1 MSESKKIVKP
11 QRLKKGDV
19 VGVVAPAGPVDPDLL
34 EKGLK
39 TLRGMGLEPLLGKY
53 VHCRRG
59 YLAGKDEERAEDLM
73 SLFANKNV
81 KAIFCARGGYGVNRL
96 LPWLK
101 PNVIRKNPKIFVG
114 ASDVTLLLLYLYQ
127 KCSLV
132 GFHGPMVA
140 GNFGRYAMKKSKK
153 QFHDLL
159 TGQPEGK
166 IMISPKARTLNPGI
180 ATGEITG
187 GCLTLLCRSLK
198 TPFEVQ
204 TRNKILL
211 IEDVNEAPYRIDGML
226 WQLQTAGKFKN
237 IKGIILGEMV
247 NCHPQKSTN
256 GLPEKM
262 YQEIFAGLSVP
273 IITNVPVGHGKEM
286 WTLPFG
292 VSATLDA
299 GAKSIQ
305 LKDCGVSSGSTL

>member
-1 MSESKKIVKP
+1 MSESKKIVRP
-11 QRLKKGDV
+11 ERLKKGDV
-19 VGVVAPAGPVDPDLL
+19 VGIVAPAGPVDPDFL

-39 TLRGMGLEPLLGKY
+39 TLRRMGLRPLLGKY
-53 VHCRRG
+53 VLCRRA
-59 YLAGKDEERAEDLM
+59 YLAGKDEERARDLM
-73 SLFANKNV
+73 SMFTNKDV

-101 PNVIRKNPKIFVG
+101 PNIIRKNPKIFVG
-114 ASDVTLLLLYLYQ
+114 ASDITLLLLYLYQ

-153 QFHDLL
+153 QFFDLL

-166 IMISPKARTLNPGI
+166 TMVSSQAHTLNPGV
-180 ATGEITG
+180 TKGEIIG

-198 TPFEVQ
+198 TPFEIQ
-204 TRNKILL
+204 PRNKILL

-226 WQLQTAGKFKN
+226 WQLKAAGKFKD

-247 NCHPQKSTN
+247 NCFSEKSTN
-256 GLPEKM
+256 GVQRQM
-262 YQEIFAGLSVP
+262 YQEIFDGLSVP
-273 IITNVPVGHGKEM
+273 IVTNFPVGHGKEM

-292 VSATLDA
+292 VEATLDA
-299 GAKSIQ
+299 GVKSIQ
-305 LKDCGVSSGSTL
+305 LKNCGVS

>member
-1 MSESKKIVKP
+1 MSESKKIVRP
-11 QRLKKGDV
+11 ERLKKGDV

-39 TLRGMGLEPLLGKY
+39 TLRRMELEPLLGEH
-53 VHCRRG
+53 VLCRRG
-59 YLAGKDEERAEDLM
+59 YLAGKDEDRARDLM
-73 SLFANKNV
+73 SMFANKDV

-114 ASDVTLLLLYLYQ
+114 ASDITLLLLYLYQ

-140 GNFGRYAMKKSKK
+140 GNFGRYAMRKSKK

-159 TGQPEGK
+159 TGQPEGEV
-166 IMISPKARTLNPGI
+166 MISPKARTLNPGV
-180 ATGEITG
+180 ARGEIIG

-226 WQLQTAGKFKN
+226 WQLKAAGKFKDV
-237 IKGIILGEMV
+237 KGIILGEMV
-247 NCHPQKSTN
+247 NCFPEKPTN
-256 GLPEKM
+256 GMLRQM
-262 YQEIFAGLSVP
+262 YQEIFDGLSIP
-273 IITNVPVGHGKEM
+273 IVTNVPVGHGKEM

-292 VSATLDA
+292 VEATLDTE
-299 GAKSIQ
+299 AKSIQ
-305 LKDCGVSSGSTL
+305 LQDCGVL

>member
-1 MSESKKIVKP
+1 MNESKKLILPRK
-11 QRLKKGDV
+11 LEKGDL

-34 EKGLK
+34 ENGLAVLK
-39 TLRGMGLEPLLGKY
+39 KMKLVPLLGKH
-53 VHCRRG
+53 VLSRTG
-59 YLAGKDEERAEDLM
+59 YLAGKDEDRAEDLM
-73 SLFANKNV
+73 SMFENKDV

-101 PNVIRKNPKIFVG
+101 PKVIRKNPKIFVG
-114 ASDVTLLLLYLYQ
+114 ASDITLLLLYMYQ

-132 GFHGPMVA
+132 GFHGPMVG
-140 GNFGRYAMKKSKK
+140 GNFGRHAMKKSRK
-153 QFHDLL
+153 QFYNLL
-159 TGQPEGK
+159 TGQSEGK
-166 IMISPKARTLNPGI
+166 TMVSSQARILKSGV
-180 ATGEITG
+180 AKGEIIG

-226 WQLQTAGKFKN
+226 WQLKAAGKFKG

-247 NCHPQKSTN
+247 NCHPKKTGN
-256 GLPEKM
+256 GLSRQM
-262 YQEIFAGLSVP
+262 YQELFDGLSVP
-273 IITNVPVGHGKEM
+273 IVTNFPVGHGKEM

-292 VSATLDA
+292 VQATLDA
-299 GAKSIQ
+299 EAKSIK
-305 LKDCGVSSGSTL
+305 LKHCGVM